1 MSMEWKINCIFILN
15 LINLIAKAKMKIS
28 ELTAIE
34 ELFKDKKWEIEV
46 DKDLKLSLFNKY
58 IDRYKR
64 IDEKSRTLYLDLS
77 RKFLRIKDRD
87 VYKIFKDIY
96 NNIDNDF
103 LNSFKKIH
111 IFPLVDPYVKFEKG
125 KTKTSRPKTKSGE
138 KIKMLIEC
146 NEYRELKYSEKI
158 HIQDNFDYFANN
170 TFDKNKDLLILVD
183 DFIGSGRTAKDILT
197 EILKNTKFNSNNII
211 IITLVAQEKGINHI
225 YDEKKVLTFFK
236 YLKKRAISDYYDGD
250 ELILNL
256 EINSSMEQ
264 TVGCPDKW
272 KLGYEKSEALVS
284 IMNKS
289 PNNTLPIFW
298 YETKTLIA
306 PFQRYFNYR

>member
-1 MSMEWKINCIFILN
+1 
-15 LINLIAKAKMKIS
+15 MKIS

-58 IDRYKR
+58 IDRYKK
-64 IDEKSRTLYLDLS
+64 IDEESRALYLDLS
-77 RKFLRIKDRD
+77 RNFLRIKDRD
-87 VYKIFKDIY
+87 VYKIFKEIY

-103 LNSFKKIH
+103 LNSYKKIH
-111 IFPLVDPYVKFEKG
+111 IFPLVDPYVKIKKG

-138 KIKMLIEC
+138 KIKMFIEF

-158 HIQDNFDYFANN
+158 HIQDNFDHFANN
-170 TFDKNKDLLILVD
+170 TFDENKDLLILVD

-211 IITLVAQEKGINHI
+211 IITLVAQEKGVNHI

-250 ELILNL
+250 ELVLNL
-256 EINSSMEQ
+256 AINSSMEQ
-264 TVGCPDKW
+264 TIGCPDKW